1 MRSRSADS
9 GRVVCNPEVMQF
21 IGHAEP
27 RRDWRLGFFSR
38 RLARKLPLLQGVH
51 SHLGHVAPALRNGW
65 PRFWLKG
72 SRAVLEEVLLRGLE
86 GCGMDSLF
94 VIQLRERNLLSRTP
108 PYRASPNRELC
119 GSMRKAAAGLPH
131 SKSLLHNIMRG
142 SVGGNFLSRRVMLP
156 LLLHSFAL
164 FS

>member
-1 MRSRSADS
+1 MRNR
-9 GRVVCNPEVMQF
+9 
-21 IGHAEP
+21 AETGG
-27 RRDWRLGFFSR
+27 LAFSR
-38 RLARKLPLLQGVH
+38 GRRGTKLLLLRGVH

-65 PRFWLKG
+65 PRFWLEG

-142 SVGGNFLSRRVMLP
+142 SVGGNFLFRRVVLS
-156 LLLHSFAL
+156 LLLHAFAP